1 MISFLLIPCKT
12 CFKSGIDEGMS
23 QLLCFTIQKWVLQY
37 CKTFIGLF
45 LKICRTFGSFYDVTI
60 SLSNVYYTTS
70 PLVLHHFLDFTL
82 EMMYY
87 LNPL

>member
-1 MISFLLIPCKT
+1 MRGT
-12 CFKSGIDEGMS
+12 S

-45 LKICRTFGSFYDVTI
+45 LKNLYNFWKFYDVTI
-60 SLSNVYYTTS
+60 SLSDVYYTTS
-70 PLVLHHFLDFTL
+70 PFVLHHILDITL
-82 EMMYY
+82 EIMYY